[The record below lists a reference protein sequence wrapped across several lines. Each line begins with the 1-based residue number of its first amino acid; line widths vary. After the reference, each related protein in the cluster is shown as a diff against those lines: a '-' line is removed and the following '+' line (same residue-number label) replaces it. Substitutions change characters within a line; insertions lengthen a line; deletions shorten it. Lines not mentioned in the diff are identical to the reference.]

1 MLGFETC
8 MHAYARIQY
17 AHTTYLC
24 IKIYV
29 LGPQFQRTRVRG
41 SQGGQVQRVAMDL
54 ITLQCVCC
62 NASQPQ
68 ATFGNADPFIHAC
81 CEPLDALLIRAL
93 RSVHAQMTSTG
104 RCYFCDIE
112 VGLGGIFCNRQSCA
126 LRHMMHQRNMAL
138 WLLQAASSD

>member
-1 MLGFETC
+1 MNELIKCWDLRRVCT
-8 MHAYARIQY
+8 
-17 AHTTYLC
+17 HTPVCTYLC

-81 CEPLDALLIRAL
+81 CEPLDALLIRCL
-93 RSVHAQMTSTG
+93 PVMSLFQTSDCCG
-104 RCYFCDIE
+104 RLLVIVRCVRRRGRNNFCSKSRISFVYF
-112 VGLGGIFCNRQSCA
+112 VA
-126 LRHMMHQRNMAL
+126 
-138 WLLQAASSD
+138 